1 MAEEYKEVN
10 LPNGQIGRFPAS
22 MTNEEIAA
30 VLRRQFPAPAPRES
44 TAMDVAKSF
53 GGGVVRGIEGLAS
66 LPAMAGEALDR
77 LYERVGLI
85 PEGSAAKV
93 AQNELLSTENIGKA
107 FETASGGLTEYQP
120 QTAAGRYAGTTG
132 EFATGLLAG
141 GPASLPM
148 RAATNVVVP
157 ALGSEAAGQLAETI
171 APDNEIAQIGARL
184 AGGMLAPTAFQK
196 VVSPFAGT
204 RQTLQNQ
211 AQTLREAGV
220 PVTAG
225 QEVGANRLIRSLEDS
240 MQPSEEQMQAL
251 TSAAMRKIGS
261 SADEITAE
269 TLGAA
274 RSQIGGV
281 FDDVTSKLP
290 SQLDPTM
297 VPVASQLDDIA
308 KTYARR
314 VGSGQ
319 KVNVIDNIV
328 DQFDNALQGG
338 TQISPQDIMGWR
350 SDLSALTRSTDPH
363 TREAAIDALEIV
375 DDFIEA
381 GLAAA
386 GNADDVARI
395 ATARQQYRDLLGL
408 EAAAGSASSAVAGG
422 LLTPDAL
429 RQGIQGQGRAAYV
442 RGQRGDLGELT
453 RAAQSLL
460 KPMSAV
466 NAGGGRA
473 VEGAGRI
480 LTTGLGS
487 TFGPAGAVAGFFAP
501 DVAGYAVRSR
511 PAQAYLRNQM
521 LSGTDLLTPAQ
532 RALLAGVS
540 ATQQPK

>member
-1 MAEEYKEVN
+1 MAEQYKEVN
-10 LPNGQIGRFPAS
+10 LPNGQIGRFPATMS
-22 MTNEEIAA
+22 NDEIAN
-30 VLRRQFPAPAPRES
+30 VLRRQFPAPVS
-44 TAMDVAKSF
+44 TSQDVAKSF
-53 GGGVVRGIEGLAS
+53 GGGVMRGIEGLVS

-85 PEGSAAKV
+85 PEGSAAKL
-93 AQNELLSTENIGKA
+93 AQNDILSTENIGKA

-120 QTAAGRYAGTTG
+120 QTTAGRYAGTTG

-157 ALGSEAAGQLAETI
+157 AIGSEAAGQLAETI
-171 APDNEIAQIGARL
+171 APDNELAQIGARI
-184 AGGMLAPTAFQK
+184 AGGVLAPSAFQR

-204 RQTLQNQ
+204 RQTLQSQ

-225 QEVGANRLIRSLEDS
+225 QEVGANRLVRSLEGS
-240 MQPSEEQMQAL
+240 MSPSEEQMQAL
-251 TSAAMRKIGS
+251 TRAAMSKIGS
-261 SADEITAE
+261 TADEITAE
-269 TLGAA
+269 TLNAA
-274 RSQIGGV
+274 RSRIGGV
-281 FDDVTSKLP
+281 FDDVTSSLP
-290 SQLDPTM
+290 RNIDPTAM
-297 VPVASQLDDIA
+297 PVASQLDDIA
-308 KTYARR
+308 QKYARL

-319 KVNVIDNIV
+319 KVQVIDNIV
-328 DQFDNALQGG
+328 ARFDDALQGG
-338 TQISPQDIMGWR
+338 AQIDAGDIMSWR

-363 TREAAIDALEIV
+363 TRDAAIDALEVI
-375 DDFIEA
+375 DDLIEA
-381 GLAAA
+381 NLRAT
-386 GNADDVARI
+386 GNIDDVARLS
-395 ATARQQYRDLLGL
+395 TARQQYRDLLGL
-408 EAAAGSASSAVAGG
+408 ESAAGTASSAVAGG

-442 RGQRGDLGELT
+442 QGQRGDIGELT

-460 KPMSAV
+460 KPMPTTL
-466 NAGGGRA
+466 AGGGRA
-473 VEGAGRI
+473 VEGGARI

-487 TFGPAGAVAGFFAP
+487 TFGPAGTVAGFFAP
-501 DVAGYAVRSR
+501 DVAGAAVRSR

-540 ATQQPK
+540 ATQQ